1 MCRVNVYDRSAI
13 ERFYP
18 RDAFDRDSRRN
29 ADARAAVWYGVSIV
43 SSPDANG
50 DFDLARASHHVAEHN
65 PESDVVFVFPHN
77 WRGNDAW
84 MLDPDYGKPQEK
96 GDALAATQ
104 DEGDGYDAFVDRIID
119 NAKSAKFKPAIGF
132 QESRLR
138 GFHGG

>member
-18 RDAFDRDSRRN
+18 QDAFDRDSRRN

-65 PESDVVFVFPHN
+65 AEGDVFFVFSHT
-77 WRGNDAW
+77 WRGRDAW
-84 MLDPDYGKPQEK
+84 MLDPGYGAPQER
-96 GDALAATQ
+96 GDALTAGQ
-104 DEGDGYDAFVDRIID
+104 DEGDYYKAFVSRIID
-119 NAKSAKFKPAIGF
+119 DATSAKFKPAIGLH
-132 QESRLR
+132 ESRLR
-138 GFHGG
+138 GFRGG